1 MTMLALSDRQYDQVM
16 TAANLLPP
24 GTRRDL
30 FLRSTYNRLRDCGS
44 APTDFDVAAA
54 IRMVLSVSGIAIAAP
69 SRHRAANRAS

>member
-1 MTMLALSDRQYDQVM
+1 MLATLSDQQYAQVM
-16 TAANLLPP
+16 TAAHLLPP

-54 IRMVLSVSGIAIAAP
+54 IRMMLSISGVAVAAP